1 MPPSVKYG
9 TPYRCVPAGGTDSA
23 AFVSVCLCLFRT
35 TDYDRGRGR
44 GGGGW
49 FRSVDVCDQYRRM
62 PVENKGL
69 NYGDGQECRRR
80 GIGS

>member
-1 MPPSVKYG
+1 M
-9 TPYRCVPAGGTDSA
+9 YRRA
-23 AFVSVCLCLFRT
+23 AQIALLLCLSVYVYSEQLIMT
-35 TDYDRGRGR
+35 VVEE